1 MFAIENKNNK
11 QKINEPKLKMKK
23 TKLCQ
28 SALYSFF
35 LVWYCVFFS
44 LEDSGI
50 PNLRFSLEKNEEKTT
65 KKQKRKKKGTNC
77 EECLRNGNKTRIC
90 KALCR
95 NWFPFCLFLG
105 RMQISDFGVSKGKET
120 KRIQCKAL
128 WRNFFLIC
136 FFHFVCFCGLFFWY
150 VSLLCNFRF
159 VYVFFVSIKMQ
170 HFAS

>member
-35 LVWYCVFFS
+35 FVWYCVFF
-44 LEDSGI
+44 
-50 PNLRFSLEKNEEKTT
+50 PWKTPESQICVFPW
-65 KKQKRKKKGTNC
+65 KKMKKRQQRNKKEKKKGTNC

-90 KALCR
+90 KALCC

-159 VYVFFVSIKMQ
+159 VYVFLVSIKMQ

>member
-23 TKLCQ
+23 TKLRQ

-35 LVWYCVFFS
+35 LCDIAFFF
-44 LEDSGI
+44 LGR
-50 PNLRFSLEKNEEKTT
+50 LRNPKSAFFLGKKWRKDNKETK
-65 KKQKRKKKGTNC
+65 KKQKDANC

-159 VYVFFVSIKMQ
+159 VYDFFVSIKMQ